1 MLGVLFILY
10 ILEFYH
16 IAFVLFVLFRCKCG
30 NCSTE
35 MLVSAKEC
43 YCCREIEKCVEF
55 IEKLGSQTQNWSVD
69 KEVICVTD
77 HPAFPAVCLNIWSL
91 ELAAD
96 NYKTRDGYRYRQL
109 GAKER

>member
-1 MLGVLFILY
+1 M
-10 ILEFYH
+10 
-16 IAFVLFVLFRCKCG
+16 
-30 NCSTE
+30 
-35 MLVSAKEC
+35 
-43 YCCREIEKCVEF
+43 EF
-55 IEKLGSQTQNWSVD
+55 IEKLGSQTQNSSVD

-109 GAKER
+109 GAKERYIKLKSIFLYSHLYVCNSCFLISTLHIFYQICTHFNSV